1 MHLLEFSHLLTQT
14 MQFPQFIPPPC
25 EQCTVHALLGL
36 DTTLE
41 GLQMSIT
48 SIPKRRCPVVASHL
62 SKALKVIRH
71 ENDDCLD
78 LFGSERAFVLR
89 MDRCDAC
96 KTGIP
101 CHCLFGACSPCNQNT
116 GCVHSQARERPCS
129 LSVHRKLDTQT
140 CSGMRNSKNETPAS
154 HLLATTWME
163 GHFSRWIKS

>member
-1 MHLLEFSHLLTQT
+1 MHCSCSSGTRYDSGGSADEYHKHTKTALSSSCFSLVEST
-14 MQFPQFIPPPC
+14 
-25 EQCTVHALLGL
+25 
-36 DTTLE
+36 
-41 GLQMSIT
+41 
-48 SIPKRRCPVVASHL
+48 
-62 SKALKVIRH
+62 KVIRH
-71 ENDDCLD
+71 ENDDCSD